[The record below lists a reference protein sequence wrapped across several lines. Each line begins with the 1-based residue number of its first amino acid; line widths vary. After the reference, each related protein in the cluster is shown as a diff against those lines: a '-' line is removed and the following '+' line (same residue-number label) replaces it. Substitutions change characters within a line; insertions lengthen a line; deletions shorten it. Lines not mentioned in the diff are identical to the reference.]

1 MKQTHL
7 IGLAAF
13 GMLALAGCTTTSPNY
28 GSSGYGSSAPYPSQ
42 ARCADCG
49 LVTRIDVVASN
60 RSAPSATGAI
70 LGGIAGAI
78 IGHNNG
84 RRGWEGA
91 AYGLGAGWLLGRWAD
106 AHARRSEVEI
116 APVVAPAASSTPAP
130 AQVTIINNYFQAPA
144 TPMSGANSLFGR

>member
-70 LGGIAGAI
+70 LGGIVGAVAG
-78 IGHNNG
+78 H
-84 RRGWEGA
+84 
-91 AYGLGAGWLLGRWAD
+91 
-106 AHARRSEVEI
+106 EI
-116 APVVAPAASSTPAP
+116 AKRNVQCGSYPKRVARNSYQRSNCRWVQERYEGRNQSFEVCRGRDGVWRP
-130 AQVTIINNYFQAPA
+130 
-144 TPMSGANSLFGR
+144 SGRA

>member
-60 RSAPSATGAI
+60 RSAPSAT
-70 LGGIAGAI
+70 
-78 IGHNNG
+78 
-84 RRGWEGA
+84 
-91 AYGLGAGWLLGRWAD
+91 
-106 AHARRSEVEI
+106 AR
-116 APVVAPAASSTPAP
+116 
-130 AQVTIINNYFQAPA
+130 
-144 TPMSGANSLFGR
+144 

>member
-70 LGGIAGAI
+70 LGGSTF
-78 IGHNNG
+78 
-84 RRGWEGA
+84 EGLA
-91 AYGLGAGWLLGRWAD
+91 DPEDPQRTSWHDREHLG
-106 AHARRSEVEI
+106 
-116 APVVAPAASSTPAP
+116 
-130 AQVTIINNYFQAPA
+130 
-144 TPMSGANSLFGR
+144 

>member
-49 LVTRIDVVASN
+49 LVTRIDLLTDAVV
-60 RSAPSATGAI
+60 RT
-70 LGGIAGAI
+70 
-78 IGHNNG
+78 
-84 RRGWEGA
+84 EGA
-91 AYGLGAGWLLGRWAD
+91 EVTHSAGQRLYGKVEGDLMYALDRATTEHELRPHMWA
-106 AHARRSEVEI
+106 RLKRV
-116 APVVAPAASSTPAP
+116 
-130 AQVTIINNYFQAPA
+130 
-144 TPMSGANSLFGR
+144 

>member
-60 RSAPSATGAI
+60 RSAPSATGATV
-70 LGGIAGAI
+70 ASFPPGA
-78 IGHNNG
+78 
-84 RRGWEGA
+84 RQFA
-91 AYGLGAGWLLGRWAD
+91 
-106 AHARRSEVEI
+106 ARR
-116 APVVAPAASSTPAP
+116 P
-130 AQVTIINNYFQAPA
+130 
-144 TPMSGANSLFGR
+144 L